1 MKVLGLDVGEK
12 RIGIAQADSATKI
25 AVPIGYIAVD
35 GTEWEEIRQFS
46 MRFNTK
52 RFVVGLPRSNDG
64 NETAQSQYVRNFV
77 ARLAKELPGVQV
89 KFQDE
94 SLTSVVAEERLRS
107 RRRAYEKGE
116 IDAEAASI
124 ILQDFLD
131 GYNSKSPSSSDTPHS
146 RSSSRGS
153 FAPIAPV
160 VAPGSSEEGSSEP
173 KNREVYDKKRSAS
186 GGNIFV
192 AQDNKENHGKKK
204 SKLGLKIFSGVM
216 ILVILG
222 LVATGA
228 MLFIKDKRA
237 KERAEEYAR
246 QEAEMVA
253 ATFNFTIKPGETI
266 MDIKKNLLTIDRN
279 GASTSEE
286 KLPNYT
292 SEEIEAAFNAE
303 YDFEMLKNR
312 PEEASLEGYLYPE
325 TLNFYGNSSV
335 NDILEKFL
343 GEMQKAIS
351 ENELEVKY
359 AERGLSLHQGIIL
372 ASVVQKEANPADQAT
387 VAQVFLSRIAY
398 GMLLGSDVTVTYA
411 LDLVD
416 PDRVTY
422 NNNYDALRIDSCY
435 NTRLYAGLPC
445 GAIANPGLS
454 ALKAVAEP
462 TETEYLYFLTGDD
475 GLMYYSYTEAEHNQN
490 IYAHCQELCNVLL

>member
-12 RIGIAQADSATKI
+12 RIGIAQADSSTKI
-25 AVPIGYIAVD
+25 AVPIGYILVD
-35 GTEWEEIRQFS
+35 GTEWSELRQFS
-46 MRFNTK
+46 ARFNTK
-52 RFVVGLPRSNDG
+52 MFVVGLPRSNEG
-64 NETAQSQYVRNFV
+64 KETAQSRYVRNFV
-77 ARLAKELPGVQV
+77 ARLGKELPGIQV

-94 SLTSVVAEERLRS
+94 SLTSVVAEERLKN

-131 GYNSKSPSSSDTPHS
+131 GMRVTKLSPGDHARPTG
-146 RSSSRGS
+146 RER
-153 FAPIAPV
+153 A
-160 VAPGSSEEGSSEP
+160 SEP
-173 KNREVYDKKRSAS
+173 RDGGSERSAS
-186 GGNIFV
+186 EGDNFV
-192 AQDNKENHGKKK
+192 VNGAEEKHGKKK

-266 MDIKKNLLTIDRN
+266 MDIKKNLLAVDRN

-343 GEMQKAIS
+343 SEMQKAIS
-351 ENELEVKY
+351 ENELEAKY
-359 AERGLSLHQGIIL
+359 TERGLSLHQGIIL

-475 GLMYYSYTEAEHNQN
+475 GLMYYSYTEAEHNQK

>member
-89 KFQDE
+89 RFQDE

-124 ILQDFLD
+124 ILQDFLESY
-131 GYNSKSPSSSDTPHS
+131 GSKDPSS
-146 RSSSRGS
+146 RN
-153 FAPIAPV
+153 FQQAPQNTIG
-160 VAPGSSEEGSSEP
+160 VAPNSSEVNHLES
-173 KNREVYDKKRSAS
+173 K
-186 GGNIFV
+186 
-192 AQDNKENHGKKK
+192 NKENHGKKK

-222 LVATGA
+222 LLATGA
-228 MLFIKDKRA
+228 VLFIKDKRA

-246 QEAEMVA
+246 KEAEMVA

-266 MDIKKNLLTIDRN
+266 MDIKKNLLAVDRN
-279 GASTSEE
+279 GASTAEE

-292 SEEIEAAFNAE
+292 SEEVEEAFSAN

-312 PEEASLEGYLYPE
+312 PEGASLEGYLYPE
-325 TLNFYGNSSV
+325 TIEFYGSSTV
-335 NDILEKFL
+335 EEVLGKFL
-343 GEMQKAIS
+343 GEMQKAVS
-351 ENELEVKY
+351 ENRLETKY

-398 GMLLGSDVTVTYA
+398 GIKLGSDVTVTYA
-411 LDLVD
+411 LDLAD
-416 PDRVTY
+416 PERTTY
-422 NNNYDALRIDSCY
+422 NNNYDALKIDSCY

-445 GAIANPGLS
+445 GAISNPGLS

-462 TETEYLYFLTGDD
+462 TETDYLYFLTGDD
-475 GLMYYSYTEAEHNQN
+475 GLMYYSHTEAEHNQN
-490 IYAHCQELCNVLL
+490 IYTHCQELCNVLL